1 MECSALNMND
11 SFPFGDRTLY
21 VYQFAANNELKSQQ
35 IDSFLERLRKLCDHR
50 MLDSLNGADLHQPG
64 AIALFLVATI
74 SDFEV
79 LRSLSCPE
87 STLKIVA
94 YFLTEAEFEQIDVK
108 SFRSPLKARLFH
120 LIYPDEFNTS
130 GLIYASHMKVF
141 DTIYARTIRN
151 KFDVIQIGNDIATYT
166 QIDPQSAIAEMK
178 EMGWY
183 LRDMGLNHADSF
195 AGGIALRFGKGILV
209 TASHTDKYQI
219 ESNRV
224 CYVENYI
231 SEKNQVQVVG
241 NFSPSSESA
250 LSYLA
255 FQEFPSANLILHFHY
270 KPMTSSSKLNHYRTS
285 RYASYGTPAEAKA
298 VVEKLRETGDFAIA
312 YGHGEFILAPSFTE
326 AKAVVDKMLNLL

>member
-1 MECSALNMND
+1 MRER
-11 SFPFGDRTLY
+11 FPFGDRNLL
-21 VYQFAANNELKSQQ
+21 VYRFAANSELKSQQ
-35 IDSFLERLRKLCDHR
+35 IDTFLEGLRELCDYR
-50 MLDSLNGADLHQPG
+50 MIDSLDSNADLQQSG
-64 AIALFLVATI
+64 AIALFLVSDI
-74 SDFEV
+74 SNFEV
-79 LRSLSCPE
+79 LRHLNCPE

-94 YFLTEAEFEQIDVK
+94 YFLTEGEFQQVDIK
-108 SFRSPLKARLFH
+108 AFRSPLKARLFR

-141 DTIYARTIRN
+141 DTIYARTLRN
-151 KFDVIQIGNDIATYT
+151 KFDSIQIGNDITTYT
-166 QIDPQSAIAEMK
+166 QIDPRSAIADMK

-209 TASHTDKYQI
+209 TASYTDKYQI
-219 ESNRV
+219 ERERI

-241 NFSPSSESA
+241 NFPPSSESS
-250 LSYLA
+250 LSLLA

-270 KPMTSSSKLNHYRTS
+270 KPMTSTPKLSHYRTS
-285 RYASYGTPAEAKA
+285 RYASYGTLAEAEA

-312 YGHGEFILAPSFTE
+312 YGHGEFIMTSNFTQ
-326 AKAVVDKMLNLL
+326 AKAVVDKILSLL

>member
-1 MECSALNMND
+1 MSERFS
-11 SFPFGDRTLY
+11 FGDRNLLIY
-21 VYQFAANNELKSQQ
+21 RFAANSELKAQQ
-35 IDSFLERLRKLCDHR
+35 IDSFLERLRKLCDYR
-50 MLDSLNGADLHQPG
+50 MLDSLNGADLYQSS
-64 AIALFLVATI
+64 AIALFLVASI

-94 YFLTEAEFEQIDVK
+94 YFLTEAEFDQIDVK

-120 LIYPDEFNTS
+120 LVYPDEFNTS
-130 GLIYASHMKVF
+130 GLIHASHIKVF

-166 QIDPQSAIAEMK
+166 RIDPRSVIAEIK

-195 AGGIALRFGKGILV
+195 AGGIALRFGRGILV

-224 CYVENYI
+224 CYIENYI

-241 NFSPSSESA
+241 NFPPSSESA

-270 KPMTSSSKLNHYRTS
+270 KPMTSSPKLSHYRTS
-285 RYASYGTPAEAKA
+285 RYASYGTPAEAKN
-298 VVEKLRETGDFAIA
+298 VVDKLRETGDFTIA
-312 YGHGEFILAPSFTE
+312 YGHGEFIMTPSFIE
-326 AKAVVDKMLNLL
+326 AKAVVVKILNLL